1 MQRLLC
7 LCVIFLMSGC
17 ASFSAEHSRTLLMD
31 RTTGEMK
38 ECTVDKWRTKESY
51 EKYQGCVS
59 AYEAE
64 GYTIWSQY

>member
-1 MQRLLC
+1 MRRLLC
-7 LCVIFLMSGC
+7 LCLILLLSGC

-51 EKYQGCVS
+51 EKYQECVS
-59 AYEAE
+59 AYEE
-64 GYTIWSQY
+64 QGYTVWSRY